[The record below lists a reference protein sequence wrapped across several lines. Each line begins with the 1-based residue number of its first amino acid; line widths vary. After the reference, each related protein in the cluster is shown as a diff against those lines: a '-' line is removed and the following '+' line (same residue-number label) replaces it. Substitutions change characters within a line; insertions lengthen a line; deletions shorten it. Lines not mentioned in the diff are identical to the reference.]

1 MATAITSKTDSI
13 AKDVAAANRSAA
25 QKLLSAVGAG
35 SGVDVAALAQNLVD
49 AEKVPQQNIINQKI
63 TKNEARISG
72 YAAIS
77 FVMSEL
83 NTAFTAL
90 KDKNSFN
97 SLTATNSQSN
107 AFAVSTTASSVGGS
121 HEIEVLQLAKSQR
134 TVSNGFAT
142 GGVPLNGGNPMSLTF
157 TVGGVAK
164 SPINLAEGK
173 DTPQDIVNAINA
185 AKTGV
190 TASW

>member
-1 MATAITSKTDSI
+1 MATAISSSSSASTT
-13 AKDVAAANRSAA
+13 AADVAAANRTAA
-25 QKLLSAVGAG
+25 QKLLSSLGAG

-90 KDKNSFN
+90 KTK
-97 SLTATNSQSN
+97 A
-107 AFAVSTTASSVGGS
+107 ASA
-121 HEIEVLQLAKSQR
+121 H
-134 TVSNGFAT
+134 
-142 GGVPLNGGNPMSLTF
+142 
-157 TVGGVAK
+157 
-164 SPINLAEGK
+164 
-173 DTPQDIVNAINA
+173 
-185 AKTGV
+185 
-190 TASW
+190 